1 MTLVKTNTERHLKL
15 LVSFV
20 SLKTKSDHA
29 RTQVVVQ
36 AQQYKVL
43 LQAPFQQWPLHR
55 AIGGVDRVQLGM
67 PTSAYA
73 Q

>member
-1 MTLVKTNTERHLKL
+1 MTLVKTNTKHHIKL
-15 LVSFV
+15 LTSIA
-20 SLKTKSDHA
+20 LKSDCAH
-29 RTQVVVQ
+29 TQVVVQ